1 MSFRWPEE
9 ILLNPAWPQVDRER
23 LIELVSEILKTHPL
37 PNHLWVASSGSS
49 ARSLSDV
56 KMIALSRDALL
67 ASARAVN
74 VHLQSDSTDC
84 WIQALPGFHVG
95 GLGIDIRA
103 YLSGARVVSLSGKWS
118 AEKFYDLCES
128 INEKANFSVG
138 NILSALVPTQIY
150 DLIQLQKTAPKS
162 LRAIIVGGAALDEK
176 IYFKAR
182 ELGWPL
188 LPSFGM
194 TECCSQVA
202 TASLSSLDQISDNLS
217 DTKSN
222 LVVSLP
228 NLQVLPHVQVK
239 MGLNNKLSIQS
250 PSLLTGYAQWQ
261 DGKAVYLS
269 LSDLASSN
277 GLDPDW
283 FQTEDLVEIVNA
295 SGESLIQNS
304 NEIVGDRLL
313 GTNSLSNAVS
323 KDIFLK
329 PLGRDSDFVKILG
342 EGVSLSVIR
351 NKWQTTA
358 EVVLQ
363 EAKQN
368 MKMDTQNFSAEL
380 QSMTVVAL
388 PDERQGF
395 YLCAVAPSAML
406 SDEIAEKILSKYNQ
420 QAVAYER
427 IRKVVLLDQ
436 IPRTDLGKI
445 AFEKLK
451 SIITE

>member
-23 LIELVSEILKTHPL
+23 LTELVSEIRKTHPL

-56 KMIALSRDALL
+56 KMIALSQDALL

-74 VHLQSDSTDC
+74 VHLQSDSSDC

-103 YLSGARVVSLSGKWS
+103 HLSGSRVVSLSGKWS

-128 INEKANFSVG
+128 INERSNFSAG

-162 LRAIIVGGAALDEK
+162 LRAIVVGGAALDEK

-202 TASLSSLDQISDNLS
+202 TASLSSLDQISNNPS
-217 DTKSN
+217 EKKSN

-239 MGLNNKLSIQS
+239 MELNNKLCIQS

-277 GLDPDW
+277 GLDRDW
-283 FQTEDLVEIVNA
+283 FQTEDLVEIVTA
-295 SGESLIQNS
+295 SGESLIRNS
-304 NEIVGDRLL
+304 KETVP
-313 GTNSLSNAVS
+313 NAVS

-351 NKWQTTA
+351 KKWQTTA
-358 EVVLQ
+358 EVILQ
-363 EAKQN
+363 DTKKN

-380 QSMTVVAL
+380 QSMTVIAL
-388 PDERQGF
+388 PDERQGS